1 MKIQTTILT
10 AIAAAAFA
18 MTGCKKQEGSTVTP
32 APDAAAAASVD
43 TSKLEAA
50 FQAAEPAV
58 KSAVDTAVTAIKGA
72 DYSGAVAQLKALGE
86 KFKLTDEQQAAVNDL
101 IARAEQAIKDAA
113 AKATGDATKAAT
125 DMTKSL
131 GK

>member
-10 AIAAAAFA
+10 VIAAVAFVLAGCSKTSSPAAGD
-18 MTGCKKQEGSTVTP
+18 TS
-32 APDAAAAASVD
+32 AAAASVD
-43 TSKLEAA
+43 TSKVEAVFA
-50 FQAAEPAV
+50 SADAAT
-58 KSAVDTAVTAIKGA
+58 KSAVDTAVTAIKNA
-72 DYSGAVAQLKALGE
+72 DYSGAVAQLQSLTA

-101 IARAEQAIKDAA
+101 IAKAQKAIADAA
-113 AKATGDATKAAT
+113 SKTAGDATKAAT